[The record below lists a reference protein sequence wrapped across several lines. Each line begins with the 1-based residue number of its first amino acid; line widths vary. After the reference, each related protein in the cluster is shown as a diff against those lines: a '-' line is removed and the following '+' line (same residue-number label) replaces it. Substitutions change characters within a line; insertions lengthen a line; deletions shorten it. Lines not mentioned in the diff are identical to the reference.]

1 MGEEARRMKPA
12 FAASVLA
19 ALCIAAWAVPVR
31 ANDRPFLLTSS
42 AAAEE
47 DDDRVWAIETWWQR
61 IGTQRMLAVAP
72 EYAFDPVNS
81 IQLEVTRGNGN
92 SQGTELELK
101 HLFNHIARDG
111 WGWGIDVSLSSTREE
126 DVGSRRG
133 VAVKLPWSIALH
145 DGDAMLH
152 VNAGLQKQQG
162 ERREWVASM
171 AFEHKLPWRTSLFV
185 ELAREDRQTLRHLGA
200 RHWIQRDKLAV
211 DVSLQQLR
219 AGADKASGL
228 VIGLAWYDL

>member
-1 MGEEARRMKPA
+1 MNARGQALAMA
-12 FAASVLA
+12 A
-19 ALCIAAWAVPVR
+19 ALCAAAWPAAVR

-61 IGTQRMLAVAP
+61 VGTQRMFTVAP

-81 IQLEVTRGNGN
+81 VQLEVTRG
-92 SQGTELELK
+92 SDDARSVELELK

-111 WGWGIDVSLSSTREE
+111 WGWGIDVSLSAASEE
-126 DVGSRRG
+126 GAGWRQQG
-133 VAVKLPWSIALH
+133 VSVKLPWSLALR

-152 VNAGLQKQQG
+152 VNAGVQKQRD
-162 ERREWVASM
+162 ERREWVGSL
-171 AFEHKLPWRTSLFV
+171 AFEHKLPWRSSVFV
-185 ELAREDRQTLRHLGA
+185 ELGREDRQTLRHVGA

-211 DVSLQQLR
+211 DVSVQQLR
-219 AGADKASGL
+219 SGGDKASGV